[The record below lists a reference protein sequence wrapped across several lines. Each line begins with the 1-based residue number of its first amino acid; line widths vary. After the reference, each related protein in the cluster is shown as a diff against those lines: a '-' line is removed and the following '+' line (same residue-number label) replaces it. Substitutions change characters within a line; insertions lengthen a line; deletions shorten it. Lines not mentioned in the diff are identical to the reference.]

1 MTIIRIHNITAK
13 PTLKCSSEAWVFKKK
28 VIERH
33 EAAQV
38 KFLWPLLGIMKLD
51 HQQNTSRK
59 KLNVWNVIIE
69 TEDYQKD
76 WI

>member
-38 KFLWPLLGIMKLD
+38 KFL
-51 HQQNTSRK
+51 
-59 KLNVWNVIIE
+59 
-69 TEDYQKD
+69 
-76 WI
+76 